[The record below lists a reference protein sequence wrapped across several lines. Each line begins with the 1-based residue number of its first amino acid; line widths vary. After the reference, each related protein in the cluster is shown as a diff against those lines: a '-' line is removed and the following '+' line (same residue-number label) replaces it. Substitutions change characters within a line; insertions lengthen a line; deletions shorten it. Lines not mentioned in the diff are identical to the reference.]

1 MMQGWKM
8 NAITVEI
15 YNVRSGKIVN
25 LFLDMCE
32 KTSVTAE
39 VICTALNEKVSQFL
53 NTSEPWHS
61 YTSAGVSNT
70 SANIGMQK
78 LLKTRIIARNDSIYF
93 SGCPYHIIHNAAQ
106 KGGEASA
113 CKSKFDVAEFMIDV
127 YHCFDKYTKLKCSLL
142 SFCKFCDQDYRT
154 IIKQTNT
161 RWLILELAVE
171 RILLQYESL
180 KSYFLSKNC
189 AHDRFKSS
197 RDLFVDP

>member
-106 KGGEASA
+106 KGGEAFA

>member
-53 NTSEPWHS
+53 NTSEPWHN

-70 SANIGMQK
+70 SANISMQK

-106 KGGEASA
+106 KGGEAFA

-154 IIKQTNT
+154 IIK
-161 RWLILELAVE
+161 
-171 RILLQYESL
+171 
-180 KSYFLSKNC
+180 
-189 AHDRFKSS
+189 
-197 RDLFVDP
+197 

>member
-25 LFLDMCE
+25 PFLDMCE

-39 VICTALNEKVSQFL
+39 FICTALNEKVSQFL
-53 NTSEPWHS
+53 NTSEPWHN

-70 SANIGMQK
+70 SANISMQK

-106 KGGEASA
+106 KGGEAFA

-154 IIKQTNT
+154 IIK
-161 RWLILELAVE
+161 
-171 RILLQYESL
+171 
-180 KSYFLSKNC
+180 
-189 AHDRFKSS
+189 
-197 RDLFVDP
+197 

>member
-1 MMQGWKM
+1 
-8 NAITVEI
+8 
-15 YNVRSGKIVN
+15 
-25 LFLDMCE
+25 MCE

-39 VICTALNEKVSQFL
+39 VICAALNEKVSQFL
-53 NTSEPWHS
+53 NTSEPWHN

-70 SANIGMQK
+70 SANIAIQK
-78 LLKTRIIARNDSIYF
+78 WLKTRIIARNDSIYF

-106 KGGEASA
+106 KGGEAFA

-127 YHCFDKYTKLKCSLL
+127 YHMYTMYSFDKYTKLKCSLL

-161 RWLILELAVE
+161 RWITLELAVE

-180 KSYFLSKNC
+180 KSYFLSKNY
-189 AHDRFKSS
+189 AQDRFKSS
-197 RDLFVDP
+197 RDLFVDPWTEV